1 LIVARETKQSEEPT
15 LQLVH
20 PVYLDVPMLVSFVAA
35 AEDGFA
41 LESEQTE
48 KGATA
53 TDRSRETGGGARAG
67 FPGLGALVGLD
78 MSGRVRR
85 GEQEQESRET
95 RVVRQ
100 HTEASLFNLLRH
112 TLITE
117 GRIRVTER
125 ADELADIEIGALVEM
140 SGEIIGNPLQ
150 QMLDFFLQIL
160 PYLGYDLE
168 ALMKPKKRKDSSRSG
183 NPAKRAG
190 ESATEELEEEDLFRL
205 LATMR
210 GDLDSSSMRDLV
222 LLGSEQVRAVLTLS
236 TEFLTSAAADRLLG
250 GRFRVIGKVTRVLD
264 MGESINLTRR
274 TALGLGGPDLARQL
288 VTDFTSEQELFV
300 EIGDP
305 VVEAP
310 AMQLLP
316 LAVFV

>member
-1 LIVARETKQSEEPT
+1 MAREKKHSEERT

-53 TDRSRETGGGARAG
+53 TDRSREAGGRARAG
-67 FPGLGALVGLD
+67 FPGLGALAGLD
-78 MSGRVRR
+78 MSGRFRR
-85 GEQEQESRET
+85 GEQEEESRET
-95 RVVRQ
+95 KVIRQ

-112 TLITE
+112 TLMTE

-125 ADELADIEIGALVEM
+125 ADELDDIEIGALVEM
-140 SGEIIGNPLQ
+140 SGEIVGNPLS
-150 QMLDFFLQIL
+150 QMLDLFSQIL
-160 PYLGYDLE
+160 PYLGYDVE
-168 ALMKPKKRKDSSRSG
+168 VLMKPKKRKDSSRSG
-183 NPAKRAG
+183 NPATRA
-190 ESATEELEEEDLFRL
+190 EASPTEDLDQEDLFRL

-210 GDLDSSSMRDLV
+210 DDLDSSSIRDLV
-222 LLGSEQVRAVLTLS
+222 LIGPENVRAVLTLS
-236 TEFLTSAAADRLLG
+236 TEFLTAGAADRLLG
-250 GRFRVIGKVTRVLD
+250 GRFTVIGKVTRVLD
-264 MGESINLTRR
+264 SGESINLTRR

-300 EIGDP
+300 TIGDP

-310 AMQLLP
+310 GVQLLP